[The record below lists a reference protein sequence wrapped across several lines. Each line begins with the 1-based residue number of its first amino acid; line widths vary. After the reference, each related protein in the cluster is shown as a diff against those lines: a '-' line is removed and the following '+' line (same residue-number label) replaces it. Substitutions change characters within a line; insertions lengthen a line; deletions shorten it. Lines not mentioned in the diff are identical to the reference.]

1 MIRIFRIFVCCILI
15 SPCASAADSSTA
27 LSKYLRPAAITQLD
41 WLLLRA
47 QVNSFA
53 APLRWD
59 EKGLIMSIDLY
70 VAGGG
75 RVGIT
80 FVVNRERY
88 VALTDDVVTK
98 IFSNAVHQ
106 ASNILVHTIPE
117 VKDGANVYANFVL
130 LSGGIVAE
138 YQYGTLTLRK
148 S

>member
-1 MIRIFRIFVCCILI
+1 MIRIFGLFVCCVLI
-15 SPCASAADSSTA
+15 SPFALAADSSTA
-27 LSKYLRPAAITQLD
+27 LSKYLRPATITQLD

-53 APLRWD
+53 VPLRWD

-70 VAGGG
+70 VAGGD
-75 RVGIT
+75 RVGMT
-80 FVVNRERY
+80 FVVNRDRY

-98 IFSNAVHQ
+98 IFSDAVHQ

-117 VKDGANVYANFVL
+117 VKNGANVYANFVV

-138 YQYGTLTLRK
+138 YQYGTLTLRRP
-148 S
+148 